1 MATSIKQLI
10 QELVK
15 VQMPTIVIGTVTNTD
30 PVQITL
36 LNDLNVTLSAVSLTI
51 PPRLEPLSVGKQ
63 YYLLSTNNNKTYYV
77 LDEIERG

>member
-51 PPRLEPLSVGKQ
+51 PPRLEPLPVGKQ